1 MALSTTLAPLAVGF
15 VGLGGVMFTQI
26 RADRRARLERDRE
39 DVRLT
44 AERERENVRLSRE
57 RERDQATWAREDADR
72 SYEHR
77 RDAYVDFVKELHQQQ
92 RTSVAVDAEAEEGHG
107 DPNWK
112 FPDDWFDRSYSCLVQ
127 IQIFG
132 TKEAAMLAEKALQTF
147 YYGSRLD
154 LQDMLDN
161 LQSEIRRDLSIPD
174 RPA

>member
-1 MALSTTLAPLAVGF
+1 MATTQTPIWVTLVTAS
-15 VGLGGVMFTQI
+15 LGGLLGGLLTLVGAMITQ
-26 RADRRARLERDRE
+26 RNAKRREDDRWDREGVRLE
-39 DVRLT
+39 
-44 AERERENVRLSRE
+44 
-57 RERDQATWAREDADR
+57 ATWAREDADR

-77 RDAYVDFVKELHQQQ
+77 RDAYVDFVKEVNQQQ

-107 DPNWK
+107 DPNWE
-112 FPDDWFDRSYSCLVQ
+112 FPDDWFDHSYSCLGQ

-147 YYGSRLD
+147 YYGNRLD
-154 LQDMLDN
+154 LQDVLDN